1 MMKIPNKKIS
11 CILLFCALSGLF
23 ADKLI
28 PHSHH
33 HNGTGAIADFSSDAS
48 QSDPKENEE
57 AGEKIHSEFFQISEI
72 STLSQFDTS
81 KTIYDSL
88 FEINIDFPIP
98 EAPVITLRKYL
109 LLQKIIN
116 INHRLIR
123 YFTFKAPPVTN
134 VLIIHFK
141 NQNIYRKSYDE
152 KKSGNK
158 TAMV

>member
-11 CILLFCALSGLF
+11 CILLLIALSGLF
-23 ADKLI
+23 TDKVI

-33 HNGTGAIADFSSDAS
+33 HDGFGVMVDFSADAA

-57 AGEKIHSEFFQISEI
+57 AGEKIHSEFYQISEV
-72 STLSQFDTS
+72 STSLQFDTS
-81 KTIYDSL
+81 NTIYDSL

-98 EAPVITLRKYL
+98 EISVFILRKYL

-123 YFTFKAPPVTN
+123 YFTFKAPPVAN
-134 VLIIHFK
+134 VLIIHCK
-141 NQNIYRKSYDE
+141 NQNIYRRSYYE
-152 KKSGNK
+152 KNTGNN

>member
-1 MMKIPNKKIS
+1 MKIPNKKIS

-57 AGEKIHSEFFQISEI
+57 AGEKIHSEFFHISEI

-123 YFTFKAPPVTN
+123 YFTFKAPPVTD
-134 VLIIHFK
+134 VQIIHFK
-141 NQNIYRKSYDE
+141 NQNIYRRSYNE
-152 KKSGNK
+152 CAKQSLSFLIG
-158 TAMV
+158 